1 MDATSLV
8 LFGLLA
14 VIIVSF
20 FLYRRY
26 HFVIDKHPLI
36 QLIYKRLNIE
46 KHTASAEQQR
56 RYTDRILLKLES
68 SPLRRPINYSKNRPK
83 KSLLLLL
90 VIGFHVWLHFSSPYA
105 SKSFVDQPYTTIV
118 ENGVVTYAQHYET
131 WVWSNPLADFLGY
144 YKQGFLI
151 VENTLLGGKR
161 INATDANAVIDEI
174 HHIRFDPSKPYL
186 ISGDQFS
193 VLYPRN
199 LGVFYNQL
207 LNPNTAHSKLDWEN
221 RQRIYLQSTLFAI
234 DGLADSDVPKTT
246 LIPIGPRTIVTTQ
259 VHPGDVASDSVYGLL
274 HALDTMRT
282 DNVSTSGEYKIQT
295 QQSVERILR
304 EKQPELAHIVK
315 SYVDTVRDPATGL
328 VREDIKL
335 AAARDGVTRKSS
347 FYDNVVLWKTL
358 DLANRLGIRDTSQN
372 HLDQLRARIK
382 NQYWS
387 ENQGYYMNDKYDDS
401 FSSDWLI
408 GYVTGFFDLTDP
420 TDLER
425 SERTVTYI
433 DRHGLAE
440 PLPIKYQEGDAVDM
454 PFIISTF
461 VPMYGSEAIWSYWGA
476 QYITLLA
483 DLNHVT
489 SKDQYRNQAVTYIDR
504 YDKAIVR
511 DGGFAETYSP
521 DGLFLRHGL
530 YKSIRITGWVVQY
543 EHARSQ
549 LNAVRSN

>member
-1 MDATSLV
+1 MDVTSFVLFCLLV
-8 LFGLLA
+8 LTVGS
-14 VIIVSF
+14 V

-26 HFVIDKHPLI
+26 GEALNKHPLI
-36 QLIYKRLNIE
+36 RLVYKRLGID
-46 KHTASAEQQR
+46 KHTAAVEKQR
-56 RYTDRILLKLES
+56 RYTDRILLRLES
-68 SPLRRPINYSKNRPK
+68 SPLRRPITYGKNRPK
-83 KSLLLLL
+83 RSTLLLLF
-90 VIGFHVWLHFSSPYA
+90 VGFHIWLHFSSPYA
-105 SKSFVDQPYTTIV
+105 ATPFVDLPYTTAV
-118 ENGVVTYAQHYET
+118 ENGAITYTQQYKT
-131 WVWSNPLADFLGY
+131 WVLSNPLADLLGY

-151 VENTLLGGKR
+151 VENTLFGGKR
-161 INATDANAVIDEI
+161 INATDENAVIDEI

-207 LNPNTAHSKLDWEN
+207 LDPNTAHSQLDWEN
-221 RQRIYLQSTLFAI
+221 RQRIYLQSALFAI

-259 VHPGDVASDSVYGLL
+259 VHPGDIGSDSVYGLL
-274 HALDTMRT
+274 YSLDMMRS
-282 DNVSTSGEYKIQT
+282 DRVSTSGEYRIQT
-295 QQSVERILR
+295 RESVERVLR
-304 EKQPELAHIVK
+304 EKKTKLDHIVT
-315 SYVDTVRDPATGL
+315 SYITAVRDPKTGM
-328 VREDIKL
+328 VREDVRL
-335 AAARDGVTRKSS
+335 ASARDGVTRKSS
-347 FYDNVVLWKTL
+347 FYDNVILWKTL
-358 DLANRLGIRDTSQN
+358 ELAQKLGIHTTSQN
-372 HLDQLRARIK
+372 ELDTLKERIK

-408 GYVTGFFDLTDP
+408 GYVTGFFDHTNK
-420 TDLER
+420 TDLQR
-425 SERTVTYI
+425 SERTVSYI
-433 DRHGLAE
+433 DKHNIAE

-483 DLNHVT
+483 DLTHAT
-489 SKDQYRNQAVTYIDR
+489 GKDSYRKQAAIYVDR

-543 EHARSQ
+543 EHAKAQ
-549 LNAVRSN
+549 LEALRTN